1 MNTLFVGR
9 TLIELDSIGSTNDY
23 ANSLLQTDNLPEG
36 TVILALEQT
45 KGRGQ
50 YGNTWMAEKGQNL
63 LLSIVF
69 TPRTLKATNQFYLN
83 MSICLALYDLLVE
96 DMDVKVK
103 WPNDIYVGNKKVC
116 GVLVENSLKG
126 PKIVSSVVGIGLNVN
141 QQNFDEDLSR
151 ASSLSKITGRHIDI
165 YKLFERLCKRIEV
178 RYMQLK
184 AEKYSQIKK
193 EYMAVLMYNNELK
206 PYKRKGE
213 TFMGRIVD
221 IDESGK
227 LVLEA
232 KNGKCSYG
240 FKDIEFVI

>member
-9 TLIELDSIGSTNDY
+9 TLIELDTIGSTNDY

-63 LLSIVF
+63 LFSIVF

-83 MSICLALYDLLVE
+83 MSICLALHDLLEGDV
-96 DMDVKVK
+96 DVKVK
-103 WPNDIYVGNKKVC
+103 WPNDIYIGTKKIC

-126 PKIVSSVVGIGLNVN
+126 PKIVTSVVGIGVNVN
-141 QQNFDEDLSR
+141 QQKFGAGLSK

-165 YKLFERLCKRIEV
+165 YKLFERLCKEIEI

-193 EYMAVLMYNNELK
+193 DYMSVLMFYNEIR

-213 TFMGRIVD
+213 TFMGKIVD

-227 LVLEA
+227 LVLETE
-232 KNGKCSYG
+232 KGKCSYG